1 MTLLQGTARSNV
13 MTDAELTAIYNEANG
28 VGEGKRPPLTTEKV
42 FAAMRLVA
50 AKERERCA
58 QVCENQPP
66 NKGII
71 ALAEA
76 ERCAEKIRN
85 LT

>member
-1 MTLLQGTARSNV
+1 
-13 MTDAELTAIYNEANG
+13 MTDAELTVIYNEANG
-28 VGEGKRPPLTTEKV
+28 IGAGKRPMITTQRI
-42 FAAMRLVA
+42 FAAMRAVA

-58 QVCENQPP
+58 AICENQPP

-71 ALAEA
+71 AIAEA